1 MNIPKID
8 LKELEEIKRKN
19 FEDRLKFIEIYAE
32 WLKKTQNE
40 GRKGERINPYH

>member
-19 FEDRLKFIEIYAE
+19 FEDRLKFIEVYAE
-32 WLKKTQNE
+32 WLKKHKMKAE
-40 GRKGERINPYH
+40 KVKE

>member
-8 LKELEEIKRKN
+8 LKEMEEIKRKN
-19 FEDRLKFIEIYAE
+19 FEDKLKFIEVYAE

-40 GRKGERINPYH
+40 SRKGERINSSH